1 VARDPRS
8 GREAPEA
15 SPALIPAP
23 LSGPNSR
30 RVRDGRQSPWR
41 AVAAA
46 TALNAPLGS
55 LYAFSV
61 LLKPLE
67 TLLGLSRADLA
78 LVFALASAGFGAG
91 MTLAAKL
98 FGVASPPLLV
108 LACAGAS
115 TLGIALAATAG
126 GLAQLAIGYGVLF
139 GAGGGAA
146 YILMQQAVNL
156 AVTRRHGLVNG
167 YLVSLYP
174 AGAMIAAP
182 VFGWAVRELGVR
194 ATLGGLAAV
203 LAVTGS
209 ISAWLI
215 ARSGATLAAATV
227 VAPGERERRRP
238 VFWRLW
244 LVFFLAASAGLMV
257 LSQAA
262 GIITAYGGAT
272 ALAVYGTTFITGSIA
287 AARLG
292 GGWMVDWLAIPTV
305 AAGAH
310 AVALAGNVAL
320 TLWPGPGV
328 SVLALALVG
337 LGYGVI
343 SGVAAAAVA
352 VYWRRALYGRVA
364 SRLYTAWCAA
374 AIVLPITAGRLFD
387 LTQGYGAAVLIAA
400 GANALGILVALGLPR
415 QGTPR
420 SEARLRADRGQ
431 PTAAVPAR
439 PSGPT
444 TRRDAGTS

>member
-1 VARDPRS
+1 MSDTDS
-8 GREAPEA
+8 
-15 SPALIPAP
+15 
-23 LSGPNSR
+23 
-30 RVRDGRQSPWR
+30 RQSPWR

-61 LLKPLE
+61 FLKPLE
-67 TLLGLSRADLA
+67 SLLGLSRADLA

-91 MTLAAKL
+91 MNLAPTAYS
-98 FGVASPPLLV
+98 VASAPVLV
-108 LACAGAS
+108 LACAAAS

-126 GLAQLAIGYGVLF
+126 GLTQLAIGYGVLF

-146 YILMQQAVNL
+146 YILVQQTVNL

-167 YLVSLYP
+167 YLVGLYP

-182 VFGWAVRELGVR
+182 AFGWSVRALGVR
-194 ATLGGLAAV
+194 ATLAGLAAV

-215 ARSGATLAAATV
+215 AHSGVTLAAATGV
-227 VAPGERERRRP
+227 VAPGAQERRRP

-272 ALAVYGTTFITGSIA
+272 PLAVYGTTFITGSIA

-310 AVALAGNVAL
+310 AVALAGNVSL
-320 TLWPGPGV
+320 TLWPGPGI

-337 LGYGVI
+337 LGYGLI
-343 SGVAAAAVA
+343 SGVTAAAVA
-352 VYWRRALYGRVA
+352 AYWRRGLYGRVA

-374 AIVLPITAGRLFD
+374 AVVLPIIAGRLFD
-387 LTQGYGAAVLIAA
+387 LTQGYGVAVLIAA
-400 GANALGILVALGLPR
+400 VGNALGVLVALGLPR
-415 QGTPR
+415 QGMPR
-420 SEARLRADRGQ
+420 ADARLRSD
-431 PTAAVPAR
+431 
-439 PSGPT
+439 
-444 TRRDAGTS
+444 